1 MSGGGVMQVGLAL
14 EGNLRGRMARDARD
28 LDRAISGSVKAEVE
42 ALKRSHRAVVNARLG
57 GGRGRG
63 KVGNSVRSKM
73 LEPSVGLVYSKFG
86 RRQGGEFIDYLLP
99 HVIGATIKPKQSEWL
114 YISLEKGR
122 KARRDKRRSVR
133 LEKGL
138 RFVPTKHPGRILLVK
153 ETRTKTTPIALLV
166 RKVTIRATIDFKGAE
181 RRADSAIYRRAVEAL
196 EKLDRGVGS

>member
-1 MSGGGVMQVGLAL
+1 MTKLSLAL
-14 EGNLRGRMARDARD
+14 EGNLAARMKRDARE
-28 LDRAISGSVKAEVE
+28 LDKAISGSVKRQVDT
-42 ALKRSHRAVVNARLG
+42 LKLAHRSAVNARLG

-63 KVGNSVRSKM
+63 KVGNAVRAKM

-99 HVIGATIKPKQSEWL
+99 HVIGADIKPKTSGFL

-138 RFVPTKHPGRILLVK
+138 RFVQTRKPGVILLVK
-153 ETRTKTTPIALLV
+153 ESRSRTTPIALLV
-166 RKVTIRATIDFKGAE
+166 KQVKIRATIDFKGAE
-181 RRADSAIYRRAVEAL
+181 RRADGAIYRGALEAL
-196 EKLDRGVGS
+196 ERLET